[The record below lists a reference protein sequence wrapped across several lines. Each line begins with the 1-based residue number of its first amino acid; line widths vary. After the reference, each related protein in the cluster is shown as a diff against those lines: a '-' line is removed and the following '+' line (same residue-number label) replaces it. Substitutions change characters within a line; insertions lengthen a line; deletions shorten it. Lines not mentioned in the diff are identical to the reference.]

1 MRELDLR
8 RLFRRIAATAAPLPL
23 AFGASACGGTVS
35 DSSHRGDTSAESG
48 GIGGA
53 PSLMGRVAA
62 GTGGVPMFNGF
73 GVPEGGGAFNVGGT
87 GGVPMFIGLVGP
99 PSTGGVPVF
108 TGVADASP
116 PPVLDAGSRPFCGD
130 QPLFGCA
137 SSYCVPM
144 ASIGRDAGSHVTDG
158 GVIGQAE
165 CSAFCTG
172 NVAFPCTTLTYEGTR
187 YVKCQPLCTVVGG
200 RRPEGLV
207 AAAPSR
213 TNHLA
218 KYFEDMT
225 RLEAASIPAF
235 RILRRELALHGAS
248 KKLLRSARAAARDE
262 IRHARAARA
271 LARRFGGRYVA
282 PVIQVKP
289 TRSIEAIAIENAVE
303 GCVRETF
310 GAMMA
315 TWQAKTAADPAIRK
329 VMHRIALDET
339 RHAALALRVA
349 AWAERR
355 LDDAARGRVRAA
367 RREAVAAVLGELDYE
382 VPEELAS
389 VAGVPSG
396 RQARLMA
403 EALDEQLWGASV
415 A

>member
-1 MRELDLR
+1 MRELYLR

-23 AFGASACGGTVS
+23 AIGASTCGGTVT
-35 DSSHRGDTSAESG
+35 DSSHRGDSTTESG
-48 GIGGA
+48 GMGGTGGA
-53 PSLMGRVAA
+53 PIFTGFAVPEGGGASNLGGA
-62 GTGGVPMFNGF
+62 GGVPMFIGLV
-73 GVPEGGGAFNVGGT
+73 GGPPGGAFNVGGT
-87 GGVPMFIGLVGP
+87 GGVP
-99 PSTGGVPVF
+99 VF
-108 TGVADASP
+108 TGFADASP
-116 PPVLDAGSRPFCGD
+116 PPVQDAGTRSFCGD
-130 QPLFGCA
+130 PPPFACA
-137 SSYCVPM
+137 SYCVPM
-144 ASIGRDAGSHVTDG
+144 APVGADAAANATDG
-158 GVIGQAE
+158 GVLGQAE
-165 CSAFCTG
+165 CSPFCRG
-172 NVAFPCTTLTYEGTR
+172 NMALPCATFVHEGTR
-187 YVKCQPLCTVVGG
+187 YVKCQPLCVGG

-271 LARRFGGRYVA
+271 LAKRFGGRYVP
-282 PVIQVKP
+282 PVIKP
-289 TRSIEAIAIENAVE
+289 KPVRSVEAIAIDNAVE

-315 TWQAKTAADPAIRK
+315 TWQATTAADPAIRK
-329 VMHRIALDET
+329 VMHRVALDET

-355 LDDAARGRVRAA
+355 LDEAARGRVRAA
-367 RREAVAAVLGELDYE
+367 RREAVAAVLSELDYE

-389 VAGVPSG
+389 IAGVPSG
-396 RQARLMA
+396 PQARLMA
-403 EALDEQLWGASV
+403 AALDEQLWSASV